1 MLGLWYS
8 KTMENNDKMPQIG
21 DSAPLYL
28 CGDWYDHVIIE
39 VHSATRIVV
48 AQGSTIDTAFG
59 PKEIVTRRP
68 KSGQWVA
75 QGKTRQ
81 QAGYHSVYAR

>member
-1 MLGLWYS
+1 
-8 KTMENNDKMPQIG
+8 MENNDKMPQIG
-21 DSAPLYL
+21 DPAPLYL

-59 PKEIVTRRP
+59 PKEIVTRR
-68 KSGQWVA
+68 KSGQWVRSGGA
-75 QGKTRQ
+75 RRSS
-81 QAGYHSVYAR
+81 GYHSVYAR